1 MRLQFDNKIN
11 PFPETSR
18 LTLTSDAPS
27 VAIAKKSLVVLYR
40 ETNVRQFLLGS
51 HCVAGVPPVVPLRG
65 SKLRAASPT
74 GEARGVENSLQ
85 PYGHPTAGASLS
97 LWEKIG
103 LPHHH
108 TGSPHQKI

>member
-18 LTLTSDAPS
+18 LTLTGDAPS

-51 HCVAGVPPVVPLRG
+51 HCVAGVPPV
-65 SKLRAASPT
+65 
-74 GEARGVENSLQ
+74 EACGVENSLQ

>member
-18 LTLTSDAPS
+18 LTLTGDAPS

-51 HCVAGVPPVVPLRG
+51 HCVAGVPSVVQRLRQE
-65 SKLRAASPT
+65 KHVAWRTPYSPT
-74 GEARGVENSLQ
+74 GIQRQAL
-85 PYGHPTAGASLS
+85 ASPFGRRSDCLTTTLAHRTRKFES
-97 LWEKIG
+97 
-103 LPHHH
+103 
-108 TGSPHQKI
+108 